1 LLPNPSEIP
10 ASLETHNCDW
20 SIVQTRA
27 GAIQIGAIENSSVT
41 TSTTDRQTA
50 RSFPFLD
57 LITISRGNYMTC
69 KSCRSENLRKFTGEI
84 AIHFR
89 GLRNINKPHVWVF
102 PELVVCLNCGFA
114 EFAVP
119 ETELRLLTKG
129 RVASAG

>member
-41 TSTTDRQTA
+41 TSTTDRQTE
-50 RSFPFLD
+50 
-57 LITISRGNYMTC
+57 RGNYMAC
-69 KSCRSENLRKFTGEI
+69 KSCHSENLRKFTGEI

-129 RVASAG
+129 RVAGAG

>member
-1 LLPNPSEIP
+1 M
-10 ASLETHNCDW
+10 A
-20 SIVQTRA
+20 
-27 GAIQIGAIENSSVT
+27 
-41 TSTTDRQTA
+41 
-50 RSFPFLD
+50 
-57 LITISRGNYMTC
+57 C

-129 RVASAG
+129 RVAGAG